1 MNNQNINLATEFRS
15 SGKTQ
20 RAFCAER
27 GISIDTLR
35 YYLYK
40 KDRRGI
46 SLRPGMKKTDTLP
59 AAPAFLSFN
68 HDQFTEKT
76 SHRHHCTII
85 QGYFSIADIAD
96 LLSGAVRP

>member
-1 MNNQNINLATEFRS
+1 MPNRNVNLAAEFKS

-40 KDRRGI
+40 RGI
-46 SLRPGMKKTDTLP
+46 RRIPLQS
-59 AAPAFLSFN
+59 AAKSRSVCAPPAFLSFN
-68 HDQFTEKT
+68 RERFTGT
-76 SHRHHCTII
+76 SSRSRCTII
-85 QGYFSIADIAD
+85 MGSFSLADIAE
-96 LLSGAVRP
+96 LLSGAFRV